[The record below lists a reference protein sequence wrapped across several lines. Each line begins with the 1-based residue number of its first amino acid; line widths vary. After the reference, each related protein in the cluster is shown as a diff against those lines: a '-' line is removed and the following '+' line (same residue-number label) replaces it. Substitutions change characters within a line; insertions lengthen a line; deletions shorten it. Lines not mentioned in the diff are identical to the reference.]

1 MTAAPLL
8 PEIRVDDDAP
18 ADEARAFLERDRLG
32 AAYALADL
40 DGEERS
46 RWWIAR
52 QEAEPIA
59 LALIVDSLSFRPCF
73 LTGEP
78 AGIGELIREG
88 VREPRIIVAAPP
100 AARPAIEAVYRFERV
115 DRMYRMAVDRSA
127 FEPRTPQRVVRLGAE
142 HVEDVVDLYGHV
154 ARSYFTPER
163 LTRELYFG
171 VYSGSTLAA
180 AAGTHTRS
188 LRSGVAAVGNVL
200 TRVAFRGRGMATS
213 VTSAVTEAALVLHRD
228 VVLNVRQDNAPAV
241 AVYRRLGYHVHA
253 PYFEGPAARR
263 AGWERITRTLFGA
276 NDGSTT

>member
-8 PEIRVDDDAP
+8 PEIRVDEGAP

-46 RWWIAR
+46 RWWLAR
-52 QEAEPIA
+52 HEGEPIA
-59 LALIVDSLSFRPCF
+59 LALIVDSLAFRPCF
-73 LTGEP
+73 L
-78 AGIGELIREG
+78 AGDSAGVGELIREG

-142 HVEDVVDLYGHV
+142 QIEDVVDLYGHV
-154 ARSYFTPER
+154 SRTYFTPER
-163 LTRELYFG
+163 VARELYFG
-171 VYSGSTLAA
+171 VYSGSTLVA

-200 TRVAFRGRGMATS
+200 TRVAFRDRGMATS
-213 VTSAVTEAALVLHRD
+213 VTSAVTEAALVQHRD

-253 PYFEGPAARR
+253 PYIEGPAVRR